1 MGEERMTVRQCLG
14 ACVLTDAERYTT
26 FAESVDAAAAVA
38 FLNRYLEVLFQ
49 PVFENGGVVTDVKGD
64 GMLAVWT
71 DGPSERELRA
81 RVCRACLQ
89 MAESSSR
96 FERSAPL
103 RGFVTR
109 IGAYFGPLA
118 LAPVG
123 ALTHYEYRAVG
134 DTVNTSS
141 RLQELSKKLG
151 TRVLVSAGLAQGL
164 DEFLFR
170 DLGTFEL
177 RGKRNPV
184 HVLELMAARET
195 ATLRQRSLCAG
206 FRALNAARRAGRW
219 TEALSC
225 LRELHARH
233 PDDGPTRVALAACE
247 TTVTRHGDDSD
258 APSLLPALAAAALPH
273 G

>member
-1 MGEERMTVRQCLG
+1 MKVRQCLG
-14 ACVLTDAERYTT
+14 ACVLTDADRYTT

-38 FLNRYLEVLFQ
+38 FLNRYLEVLFH
-49 PVFENGGVVTDVKGD
+49 PVYENGGFVTDVKGD

-71 DGPSERELRA
+71 DGPSDRELRA

-89 MAESSSR
+89 LAERTSN
-96 FERSAPL
+96 FEKSVPMH
-103 RGFVTR
+103 GFVTR

-141 RLQELSKKLG
+141 RLQELSKQLG
-151 TRVLVSAGLAQGL
+151 VRVLVSASLAQGL

-170 DLGTFEL
+170 DLGAFEL
-177 RGKRNPV
+177 RGKRKPV
-184 HVLELMAARET
+184 HVLELMAARNT
-195 ATLRQRSLCAG
+195 ATPRQRILCAE

-219 TEALSC
+219 TEAVSC
-225 LRELHARH
+225 LRNLSHRY
-233 PDDGPTRVALAACE
+233 PDDGPTRAALAACP
-247 TTVTRHGDDSD
+247 TAVKRHEDHAD
-258 APSLLPALAAAALPH
+258 ARANLPTLAAAAFPH